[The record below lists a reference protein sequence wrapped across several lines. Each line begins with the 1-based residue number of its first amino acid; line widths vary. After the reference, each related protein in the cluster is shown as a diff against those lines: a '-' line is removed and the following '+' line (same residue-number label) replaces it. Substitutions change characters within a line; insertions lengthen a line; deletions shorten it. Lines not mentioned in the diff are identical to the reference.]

1 MELWAVIAE
10 PLAQRGVRQL
20 AGELGVVHRCVVV
33 DSAAAV
39 TGNPDVVLPVG
50 QSSTVLGVLADRYPT
65 VAMLAEPG
73 PEQVRAAWRA
83 GVRVMVSTGAGA
95 EEVRAAI
102 RAARAGGG
110 YLCRATTAGLRAGP
124 ATGPALSARERETV
138 GFIAQ
143 GLTHAQTAR
152 MLGVTEATVH
162 AYVSRV
168 RGKLTAGNQA
178 DLVRRVWQTRGGQ
191 SPGSPGCPGPSGPS
205 V

>member
-20 AGELGVVHRCVVV
+20 AGELGVVRTCVVV

-39 TGNPDVVLPVG
+39 TGSPDVVLPVD
-50 QSSTVLGVLADRYPT
+50 QSPTVLGVLAGRYPT
-65 VAMLAEPG
+65 VAMLAGPG

-83 GVRVMVSTGAGA
+83 GVRAMVSTGAGA
-95 EEVRAAI
+95 DELRAAI

-110 YLCRATTAGLRAGP
+110 YLCRATAAGLRAGTP
-124 ATGPALSARERETV
+124 AGPVLSARERETV
-138 GFIAQ
+138 DFIAR

-152 MLGVTEATVH
+152 MLGVSEATVH

-178 DLVRRVWQTRGGQ
+178 DLVRRVLQSPRGQ
-191 SPGSPGCPGPSGPS
+191 RPGSPG
-205 V
+205 